1 MKQLTTL
8 NNVRAAQGFCDYL
21 NSINIRCEL
30 NPISRESVSLLV
42 TEEQFES
49 AEKELTEF
57 QTNPHQAKYLDASWQ
72 VGSTNSGLSY
82 GGNPLN
88 LVPRFLK
95 LSLLIQSVSLLSIL
109 VYGAFVLGGFE
120 WLFPYLQFSPTAPQ
134 TWLTPTIMHFSA
146 MHLVFNLMW
155 WMYLGDK
162 ITEQLGKRFLVLVFI
177 VTALASNWLQF
188 AFVDANF
195 GGLSGVVYGLLG
207 FCWLYGHTSGNTQ
220 LAISPSIVGFML
232 VWLVL
237 GFADLL
243 FINMANW
250 THLGGLIAGAVLGV
264 FIASRHKKSK
274 VN

>member
-8 NNVRAAQGFCDYL
+8 SNVRAAQGFCDYL
-21 NSINIRCEL
+21 NSINIHCQL
-30 NPISRESVSLLV
+30 KPINSETVVLLV
-42 TEEQFES
+42 SESHFEV
-49 AEKELTEF
+49 AEKELAQF
-57 QTNPHQAKYLDASWQ
+57 QANPNQAKYLEASWQ

-82 GGNPLN
+82 GGSSLN

-120 WLFPYLQFSPTAPQ
+120 WLFPYLQFAPNAPH
-134 TWLTPTIMHFSA
+134 TWLAPTIMHFSA
-146 MHLVFNLMW
+146 MHLIFNLMW

-162 ITEQLGKRFLVLVFI
+162 IAQLLGKRFLVLVFI

-188 AFVDANF
+188 GLVNANF

-207 FCWLYGHTSGNTQ
+207 FCWLYGHITGNSK
-220 LAISPSIVGFML
+220 LAVSPSIVGFML

-237 GFADLL
+237 GFADVL

-250 THLGGLIAGAVLGV
+250 AHLGGLFAGAVLGV
-264 FIASRHKKSK
+264 LAASSHKKSK

>member
-8 NNVRAAQGFCDYL
+8 SNVRAAQGFCDYL
-21 NSINIRCEL
+21 NSINIHCESK
-30 NPISRESVSLLV
+30 PINSETVVLLV
-42 TEEQFES
+42 SESHFEV
-49 AEKELTEF
+49 AEKELAQF
-57 QTNPHQAKYLDASWQ
+57 QANPHQAKYLEASWQ

-82 GGNPLN
+82 GGSSLN
-88 LVPRFLK
+88 LIPRFLK

-120 WLFPYLQFSPTAPQ
+120 WLFPYLQFSPNAPH

-146 MHLVFNLMW
+146 MHLIFNLMW

-162 ITEQLGKRFLVLVFI
+162 ITEQLGKRFLVLVFM

-188 AFVDANF
+188 TLENANF

-207 FCWLYGHTSGNTQ
+207 FCWLYGHFTGNRK

-237 GFADLL
+237 GFADVL

-250 THLGGLIAGAVLGV
+250 AHLGGLVAGAVLGV
-264 FIASRHKKSK
+264 FVANSHKKSK